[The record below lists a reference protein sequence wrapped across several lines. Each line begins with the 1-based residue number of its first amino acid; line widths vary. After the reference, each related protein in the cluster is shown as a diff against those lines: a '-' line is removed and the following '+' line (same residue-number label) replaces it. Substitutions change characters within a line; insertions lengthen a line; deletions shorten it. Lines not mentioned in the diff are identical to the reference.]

1 MRPLLALDTSTD
13 RSAVALAV
21 PGGSI
26 RVAPGDLGIR
36 HGRSLLP
43 AIRDLLQLEGLTA
56 ADLACVAVG
65 LGPGSFTGLRIGLT
79 AAKVLAY
86 VRGIPL
92 VGLDSL
98 EVIAR
103 NAPRDS
109 PRVAVIVDAQ
119 RGEVFSADF
128 RRSSPGSTL
137 VRDRPTSIEPLEAW
151 LARITPDN
159 FVVGPALERLKL
171 EWPSDIRRGEGEL
184 GFPDGRHLLE
194 LAEEIV
200 ATGRRD
206 DPWLLEPNYLRRS
219 AAEEKREANP
229 INIVPERLVPP
240 CPLP

>member
-1 MRPLLALDTSTD
+1 MRPILALDTSTD

-26 RVAPGDLGIR
+26 RVAPGDLGLR
-36 HGRSLLP
+36 HGRGLLP
-43 AIRDLLQLEGLTA
+43 AVRDLLQLEGLTP

-86 VRGIPL
+86 VQGIPL

-103 NAPRDS
+103 NAPQDS
-109 PRVAVIVDAQ
+109 RQVTVIVDAQ

-128 RRSSPGSTL
+128 RRGLPGSTL
-137 VRDRPTSIEPLEAW
+137 VRDRPTLIEPLEAW
-151 LARITPDN
+151 LARITPDH

-171 EWPSDIRRGEGEL
+171 DWPSDVRRCEAEH
-184 GFPDGRHLLE
+184 GFPNGRHLLE
-194 LAEEIV
+194 LAEEV
-200 ATGRRD
+200 MASGRRD

-219 AAEEKREANP
+219 AAEEKRLAD
-229 INIVPERLVPP
+229 
-240 CPLP
+240 